1 MVSSEELKRYFW
13 YFFGVLGVVFFWAGV
28 WDGLGNV
35 AFLQNPLFSLMV
47 GIAMLLIGGLVR
59 KADKVKKQ
67 ELVARGVLHQ
77 VHHHPQKHEFHIKY
91 HDKIKKKDILYRAD
105 KLDRIEKG
113 FLVFAEKGKE
123 EIFVPI
129 HRVTEVL
136 HKGKTFH
143 KL

>member
-1 MVSSEELKRYFW
+1 MITSEELKRYLW

-28 WDGLGNV
+28 WDGLGNIS
-35 AFLQNPLFSLMV
+35 FLQNPLFSLMV

-67 ELVARGVLHQ
+67 ELVARGVLHH
-77 VHHHPQKHEFHIKY
+77 VHIHPQKQEFHIKY
-91 HDKIKKKDILYRAD
+91 HDKIKKKDVLFRAD

-113 FLVFAEKGKE
+113 FLVFVEKGKE

-136 HKGKTFH
+136 HRGKTFH